1 MGQDLFDPSQ
11 GRAALDRLAHHV
23 PEGWLEEALEAA
35 GVATIRK
42 RRIPAERVVWLVV
55 GMALFRN
62 LPIEDVLK
70 RLEIALPAKSGK
82 APAKSGIAQA
92 RQRLGAEA
100 VRYLFERT
108 AAAWASQ
115 SANRH
120 RWRGLTLWAVDGTSL
135 RVPDSEEN
143 RAHFGGRKNQRS
155 DSGYPIARVVTLMAL
170 RSYLVAAATLGPFNA
185 SEIAL
190 SKELWGKLP
199 EDALAIVD
207 RGFLLAEVLVPL
219 AASGRRQW
227 LTRARK
233 NTSYKIVKKLG
244 PGDDLVEMKVTWQT
258 RQNEPTLPKTWLA
271 RAIRYKR
278 RGYRP
283 QVLLTSMQDP
293 VKYPKAEIVSIYHDR
308 WEIELGYDEVK
319 THMLD
324 RMETLRSQG
333 VRGVEQEIWG
343 LLLAYNLVRFELEAA
358 ATLAGV
364 APVRM
369 SFIAGLR
376 FVRQTLEMAAVMS
389 PGRLPKW
396 LDQERQDLATF
407 VLPPRRTERLY
418 PRAVKIKMSHYDRK
432 RPNAK

>member
-1 MGQDLFDPSQ
+1 LGQETLDRVAF
-11 GRAALDRLAHHV
+11 DRLAQHV
-23 PEGWLEEALEAA
+23 PEAWLEEALEAA

-62 LPIEDVLK
+62 LPIEDVLR

-82 APAKSGIAQA
+82 PPAKSGVAQA

-100 VRYLFERT
+100 VRFLFERT
-108 AAAWASQ
+108 GGTWAEK
-115 SANRH
+115 SADKH
-120 RWRGLTLWAVDGTSL
+120 RWRGLSLWAVDGTSL

-143 RAHFGGRKNQRS
+143 RAHFGGRKNQRG
-155 DSGYPIARVVTLMAL
+155 DSGYPIARVVTLMSL
-170 RSYLVAAATLGPFNA
+170 RSHLMAAATLGPYGT

-190 SKELWGKLP
+190 SKELWGKVP

-207 RGFLLAEVLVPL
+207 RGFLYAEILVPL

-233 NTSYKIVKKLG
+233 NTSYKVVKKLA
-244 PGDDLVEMKVTWQT
+244 PGDELVEMKVTWQA
-258 RQNEPTLPKTWLA
+258 RKNDPTLPKVWQA
-271 RAIRYKR
+271 RAIRYQR
-278 RGYRP
+278 RGCRP
-283 QVLLTSMQDP
+283 QVLLTSMLDP
-293 VKYPKAEIVSIYHDR
+293 VKYPRAEIVSLYHDR

-324 RMETLRSQG
+324 RMEALRSQR
-333 VRGVEQEIWG
+333 VEGVEQEIWG
-343 LLLAYNLVRFELEAA
+343 LLLAYNLVRLELEAA
-358 ATLAGV
+358 AGLAGV
-364 APVRM
+364 PPVRM
-369 SFIAGLR
+369 SFLAGLR
-376 FVRQTLEMAAVMS
+376 FVRQTLEMAAWMS

-396 LDQERQDLATF
+396 LDHEREDLATF

-418 PRAVKIKMSHYDRK
+418 PRAVKVKMSHYDCK
-432 RPNAK
+432 RPKTE